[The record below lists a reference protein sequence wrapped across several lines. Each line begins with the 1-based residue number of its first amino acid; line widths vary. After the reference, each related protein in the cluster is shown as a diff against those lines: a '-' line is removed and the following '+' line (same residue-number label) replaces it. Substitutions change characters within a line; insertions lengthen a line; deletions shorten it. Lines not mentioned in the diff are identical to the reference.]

1 MKNPLYLYTFVAA
14 LGGLLFGFDTAVING
29 AIPFF
34 TEHFGLTD
42 AMKGWAV
49 SSALIGCVVG
59 ALAVG
64 KPGDYFGRRLVL
76 RVLALLFLVSA
87 VGAGLAWSFGSFLT
101 FRVIGGLAIGGASV
115 LSPLYIAEIA
125 PAAYRGRL
133 TVTFQLAIVVG
144 ILVAFFSDY
153 LLLNT
158 GINNWR
164 WMFLSG
170 AVPALVFF
178 ILLFRVSQSPR
189 WLVMKGYMHQA
200 RQVLEEVNPGADIE
214 QMLKEIK
221 DSVNTEVLGKSVYLF
236 KKPYLRLVMIGIA
249 VGMFNQFTGINI
261 VMYYTTDIFRAAN
274 FSTDS
279 AILQTVIIGFTNL
292 IFTLIAMRLIDKIG
306 RKRMLLI
313 GSLGMTVFLTLFSLA
328 FITHAFGNLMPVILL
343 VGFVAFFSSSQGAV
357 IWVLLSEMF
366 PNNIRARGASIGS
379 FSHWFFNAL
388 MAFLFPF
395 VAGLFPNT
403 TGIGYI
409 FLFYAAATLFSFFF
423 FRKVLVETNGR
434 KLEEM
439 G

>member
-1 MKNPLYLYTFVAA
+1 
-14 LGGLLFGFDTAVING
+14 
-29 AIPFF
+29 
-34 TEHFGLTD
+34 
-42 AMKGWAV
+42 
-49 SSALIGCVVG
+49 
-59 ALAVG
+59 
-64 KPGDYFGRRLVL
+64 
-76 RVLALLFLVSA
+76 VLALLFLISA
-87 VGAGLAWSFGSFLT
+87 IGSGLAWSFGSFVA

-164 WMFLSG
+164 WMFISG
-170 AVPALVFF
+170 ALPALVFF

-189 WLVMKGYMHQA
+189 WLVMKGDLQQA
-200 RQVLEEVNPGADIE
+200 RQVLQEVNPGTDIE
-214 QMLKEIK
+214 QLINEIR
-221 DSVNTEVLGKSVYLF
+221 DSVNTEVLGKNIYLF
-236 KKPYLRLVMIGIA
+236 KKPYLKLVMIGIA

-306 RKRMLLI
+306 RRKMLLI
-313 GSLGMTVFLTLFSLA
+313 GSVGMAIFLTLFALA
-328 FITHAFGNLMPVILL
+328 FITSAFGNLMPVILL
-343 VGFVAFFSSSQGAV
+343 VGFVGFFSSSQGAV

-379 FSHWFFNAL
+379 FSHWFFNAV

-395 VAGLFPNT
+395 IAGLFPDSS
-403 TGIGYI
+403 GIGYI
-409 FLFYAAATLFSFFF
+409 FLFYAAATAYSFFF
-423 FRKVLVETNGR
+423 FKKFLFETKGKR
-434 KLEEM
+434 LEEM

>member
-34 TEHFGLTD
+34 TKHFDLTD

-64 KPGDYFGRRLVL
+64 KPGDFFGRLLVL
-76 RVLALLFLVSA
+76 RVLALMFLVSA
-87 VGAGLAWSFGSFLT
+87 IGSGLAWSFSSFVV
-101 FRVIGGLAIGGASV
+101 FRVIGGLAIGGVSV

-153 LLLNT
+153 LLLHT
-158 GINNWR
+158 GENNWR
-164 WMFLSG
+164 WMFVTG
-170 AVPALVFF
+170 ALPAILFF
-178 ILLFRVSQSPR
+178 VLLFRVSQSPR
-189 WLVMKGYMHQA
+189 WLVMKGQIAKA
-200 RQVLEEVNPGADIE
+200 REVLKEVNPGIDTE
-214 QMLKEIK
+214 QLLNEIR
-221 DSVNTEVLGKSVYLF
+221 DSVNIEVLGKSIYLF
-236 KKPYLRLVMIGIA
+236 KKPYLKLVMIGIA

-261 VMYYTTDIFRAAN
+261 VMYYTTDIFRAAH

-306 RKRMLLI
+306 RRKMLLI
-313 GSLGMTVFLTLFSLA
+313 GSVGMSVFLTLFALA
-328 FITHAFGNLMPVILL
+328 FINGAFGNLMPVIML
-343 VGFVAFFSSSQGAV
+343 VGFVGFFSSSQGAV
-357 IWVLLSEMF
+357 IWVILSEMF

-409 FLFYAAATLFSFFF
+409 FLFYAAATVFSFFF
-423 FRKVLVETNGR
+423 FRKFLVETKGKR
-434 KLEEM
+434 LEEM